1 MTIQLNIL
9 IWTILCF
16 CVFMLILWRLLLK
29 PMLTFL
35 DARKARIEHAR
46 SLDKSAELAEKQ
58 AQLEAMKLAE
68 AQRRAAE
75 RKQAVLDLREESKVK
90 REARE
95 KRYLQETKERRDIVE
110 AEAAALVPQLAV
122 SMKEHVDTFTDKLIA
137 FGER

>member
-1 MTIQLNIL
+1 
-9 IWTILCF
+9 
-16 CVFMLILWRLLLK
+16 MLILWRLLLK

>member
-35 DARKARIEHAR
+35 DTRKARIEHAR

-58 AQLEAMKLAE
+58 AQLEALKLAE

-95 KRYLQETKERRDIVE
+95 KRYLQETKERREIVE
-110 AEAAALVPQLAV
+110 AEAAELVPQLAV
-122 SMKEHVDTFTDKLIA
+122 SMKGHVDTFTDKLIA